1 MKKNCLLLS
10 LALMCSTVS
19 FGQVIREAETSLVY
33 YMPYTTLVFDIEYEE
48 ITEQKGPLYQYS
60 ERYLRTADIVKE
72 DRTFYR
78 LTGIHV
84 RPVTSADT
92 TRAFVVPFN
101 EKYPSC
107 SLLSLNKKGIL
118 LGVNSNNR
126 HNGQPKKTV
135 SQTETEQT
143 QITKSSRPVPLLE
156 EQLIANSTA
165 KMAENTAKQIYRL
178 RESRLNLLSGDVEH
192 LPGDGLSIQLVLAEM
207 NVQEDALTRLFVG
220 QRSVT
225 KCHKSIRFVPT
236 AAMEDDVL
244 FRFSLFSGV
253 VAKDDMS
260 GNPYYL
266 TLVKYLP
273 SYAPPAKGDE
283 KLQAAKSP
291 VCYNIPGKAHITL
304 TDGERIWVDT
314 TIDIAQWGIA
324 VALPYSLFKN
334 DTQVEFYPATGEIK
348 SIRK

>member
-10 LALMCSTVS
+10 LALIWSLVS

-48 ITEQKGPLYQYS
+48 ITEQKGQLYQYS
-60 ERYLRTADIVKE
+60 ERYLRTTDIVKE
-72 DRTFYR
+72 DRTYYR
-78 LTGIHV
+78 LTNIRV

-92 TRAFVVPFN
+92 ARTFVVPFN

-107 SLLSLNKKGIL
+107 SFLSLNSKGIL
-118 LGVNSNNR
+118 LGVNSNSERNDKPR
-126 HNGQPKKTV
+126 KPV
-135 SQTETEQT
+135 SLTEQT
-143 QITKSSRPVPLLE
+143 QAITSSHPVPLLE

-165 KMAENTAKQIYRL
+165 KMAENTAKQIYRI
-178 RESRLNLLSGDVEH
+178 RESRLNLLAGDVEH
-192 LPGDGLSIQLVLAEM
+192 LPGDGLSMQLVLEELNA
-207 NVQEDALTRLFVG
+207 QEDALTRLFVG

-225 KCHKSIRFVPT
+225 KCHKHISFTPT
-236 AAMEDDVL
+236 TSLKDDVL

-253 VAKDDMS
+253 VSKDDMS

-266 TLVKYLP
+266 TLVKYQP
-273 SYAPPAKGDE
+273 SYASSVKGDE
-283 KLQAAKSP
+283 KQQAAKSP

-304 TDGERIWVDT
+304 TDGERVWLDT

-324 VALPYSLFKN
+324 VALPYSLFKK
-334 DTQVEFYPATGEIK
+334 DTQVEFNPATGAIK
-348 SIRK
+348 AIRQ